1 MEIVRR
7 NVLFQDVH
15 SKGTDPRW
23 SDEVYTVKGSYGNT
37 MLISNN
43 IKYKRDKLLKITP
56 DTVSN
61 ETNPITLSKKIN
73 KEINQRAK
81 QS

>member
-1 MEIVRR
+1 MRR

-23 SDEVYTVKGSYGNT
+23 SDEVYTVKKIYGNSI
-37 MLISNN
+37 LISNN
-43 IKYKRDKLLKITP
+43 IKYKRDKLLKVPP

-61 ETNPITLSKKIN
+61 ETNPITLSKQIN
-73 KEINQRAK
+73 KEINQQAK
-81 QS
+81 LNQ